1 MSATNYFPASRNIT
15 IFAISNYDKRKLAL
29 RKSLLF
35 REELYQ
41 RVQNERNYPK
51 ILVDVINEFAS
62 LKEKIDMKEEVARR
76 SKTRKKKKK
85 KATARKTR
93 TTNRKK
99 VATMEKKMKK
109 DWKKL
114 KTKTTEKKRK
124 TQQMRNLRLMRARGK
139 IQLAVAGS
147 ERRRTYS
154 LCYYAMG
161 SPLVTL
167 GSHRY
172 KFLCCASAFQFYS
185 ISLPWLHDDP
195 LTKGHCLPVS
205 SCFGNA
211 QKRYGAVSLD
221 LSIFHQ
227 HPYLTSGHWS

>member
-1 MSATNYFPASRNIT
+1 MPATNYFPASQNVT
-15 IFAISNYDKRKLAL
+15 IFALSNYDKRKLAL

-41 RVQNERNYPK
+41 RVQNERTYPK
-51 ILVDVINEFAS
+51 ILVDAREFAS
-62 LKEKIDMKEEVARR
+62 LKENKDMKEEVAPR

-85 KATARKTR
+85 KSTVRKTT

-99 VATMEKKMKK
+99 VTTIEKKMKK

-147 ERRRTYS
+147 ERRRTYF

-167 GSHRY
+167 GNHLY
-172 KFLCCASAFQFYS
+172 KFLSCASAFRFYS

-195 LTKGHCLPVS
+195 LTKGHCLF
-205 SCFGNA
+205 SCVIFLLVLLLFLGEKMWIA
-211 QKRYGAVSLD
+211 AKR
-221 LSIFHQ
+221 
-227 HPYLTSGHWS
+227 